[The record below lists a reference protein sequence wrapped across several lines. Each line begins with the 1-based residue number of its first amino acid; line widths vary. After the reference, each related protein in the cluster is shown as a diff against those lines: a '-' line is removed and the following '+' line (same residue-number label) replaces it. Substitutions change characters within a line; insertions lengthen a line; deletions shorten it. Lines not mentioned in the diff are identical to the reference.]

1 MPQQHSRGRSIAAI
15 TALAVGTFG
24 IGTTEFATMGLLPNI
39 AEAFSTSITHAGS
52 AVTLYALGVVI
63 GAPIITALGAKLN
76 RKMLLV
82 VLAGI
87 FTLGNVAVA
96 AAPTMPILLL
106 SLIHI

>member
-1 MPQQHSRGRSIAAI
+1 
-15 TALAVGTFG
+15 
-24 IGTTEFATMGLLPNI
+24 

-96 AAPTMPILLL
+96 AAP
-106 SLIHI
+106 SLP